1 MQYRIVPNL
10 VYDINTDNA
19 NRDDYLDLARYIY
32 PQAVS
37 TTNSPMTTRLVAETP
52 CEINDNTFGAIP
64 HIVPYSDGTYD
75 YRQGNISSL
84 QYTVPADYGYTN
96 PYNYPMFN
104 EVYPSVGKTYP
115 TVNKSYPTV
124 DKSFERLIPVDYEKD
139 RQYNEIVNKIS
150 NLQAKIK
157 EEEED
162 ILTLD
167 KMIYKKKDKISD
179 YEREIVRLKSM
190 YNK

>member
-19 NRDDYLDLARYIY
+19 NKDDFLDLTRYIR
-32 PQAVS
+32 PELPS
-37 TTNSPMTTRLVAETP
+37 TPSSAIPVRITSEIP
-52 CEINDNTFGAIP
+52 CECRYIP
-64 HIVPYSDGTYD
+64 QYDVPADYGYRPVPGTLPD
-75 YRQGNISSL
+75 DCIDTL
-84 QYTVPADYGYTN
+84 PADYGYTN
-96 PYNYPMFN
+96 PYNYPTFDKA
-104 EVYPSVGKTYP
+104 YPTIGKTYP
-115 TVNKSYPTV
+115 TVGESYPTV
-124 DKSFERLIPVDYEKD
+124 DKSFERYTDIS
-139 RQYNEIVNKIS
+139 NEIAI
-150 NLQAKIK
+150 LQSKIK

-162 ILTLD
+162 ILVLD